1 MNPET
6 KPGGRL
12 MPLHI
17 YWVGPHY
24 VVYEVSLGGLTYM
37 GSFKEDQFTEWLKLN
52 VEDRSRKQREAQAEL
67 HRQEAQK
74 KQSFL
79 NIKLEL

>member
-1 MNPET
+1 MSPEN

-17 YWVGPHY
+17 YYVGPHY
-24 VVYEVSLGGLTYM
+24 VIYEVALGGLTYM
-37 GSFKEDQFTEWLKLN
+37 GSFIEAEFLEWLRTS
-52 VEDRSRKQREAQAEL
+52 VEDRSRR
-67 HRQEAQK
+67 RQEIQAK
-74 KQSFL
+74 KNPSSAL

>member
-1 MNPET
+1 MNDEI

-24 VVYEVSLGGLTYM
+24 VIYEVSLGGLTYM
-37 GSFKEDQFTEWLKLN
+37 GSFSETAFLEWLRLN
-52 VEDRSRKQREAQAEL
+52 VEDRSRKQREAHQAE
-67 HRQEAQK
+67 AQRAK
-74 KQSFL
+74 HTPL